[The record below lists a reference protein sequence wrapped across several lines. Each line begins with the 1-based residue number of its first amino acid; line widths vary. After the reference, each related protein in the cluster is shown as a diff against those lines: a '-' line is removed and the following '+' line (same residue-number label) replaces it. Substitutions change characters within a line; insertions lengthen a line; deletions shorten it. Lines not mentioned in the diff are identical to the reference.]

1 MIRLVL
7 VACLF
12 LLSSAYRSFRG
23 YDYDPCAGDY
33 VGNGDYNLA
42 GKDAYGSSRQVE
54 LVCDFKKAGIYGV
67 EVRFI

>member
-12 LLSSAYRSFRG
+12 LLSSAYRAFTDYG
-23 YDYDPCAGDY
+23 YDPCEGEY

-42 GKDAYGSSRQVE
+42 GKDAYGPSRQVE
-54 LVCDFKKAGIYGV
+54 LVCDFKEAGIYGV
-67 EVRFI
+67 EVSVI